1 MKSSMSQTTTTKN
14 SFESLANKLDPVEN
28 RLLGF
33 EDKVEELE
41 HSDDKEK
48 N

>member
-1 MKSSMSQTTTTKN
+1 MFKKTKQNNTTQLKA
-14 SFESLANKLDPVEN
+14 LPIVED
-28 RLLGF
+28 RISEL

-41 HSDDKEK
+41 HSDKDKEK